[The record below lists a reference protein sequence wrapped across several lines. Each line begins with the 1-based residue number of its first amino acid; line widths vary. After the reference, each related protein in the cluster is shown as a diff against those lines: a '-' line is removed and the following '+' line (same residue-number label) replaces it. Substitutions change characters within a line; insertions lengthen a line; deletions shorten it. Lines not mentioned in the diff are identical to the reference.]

1 MILYLRF
8 ARKAILVDQLDVD
21 ENKVTMEASITD
33 DLGAD
38 SLDIADIVMS
48 IEEEFNVEVP
58 DEQLQNIKVVGDIV
72 KYIEEN
78 A

>member
-1 MILYLRF
+1 MVF
-8 ARKAILVDQLDVD
+8 DKVKAILVDQLDVD

-38 SLDIADIVMS
+38 SRDIADIVMS

>member
-1 MILYLRF
+1 VVFDKI
-8 ARKAILVDQLDVD
+8 KAILVDQLDVD

-58 DEQLQNIKVVGDIV
+58 DDQLQNIKVVGDIV

>member
-1 MILYLRF
+1 MVFDKI
-8 ARKAILVDQLDVD
+8 KAILVDQLDVD

-58 DEQLQNIKVVGDIV
+58 DDQLQNIKVVGDIV
-72 KYIEEN
+72 KYIEEI

>member
-1 MILYLRF
+1 MVFEKI
-8 ARKAILVDQLDVD
+8 KAILVDQLDAD
-21 ENKVTMEASITD
+21 EDAVTMSASIAD

-48 IEEEFNVEVP
+48 IEEEFDVEVP
-58 DEQLQNIKVVGDIV
+58 DEVLQNVKVVGDIV

-78 A
+78 VE